1 MAYNKDEI
9 IKKSLQVIKKYKL
22 IRLNE
27 IHPLVGCSEAFIFL
41 NKLNKHPDILEA
53 LTKNKIDNKIKIR
66 KKWSLSD
73 NFNAQLTLYKLSL
86 DPNDIEYKLLTT
98 SFQNTKTEEVKEV
111 KTREELESRLKELKS
126 GNDKRT
132 NRRRNKNS

>member
-27 IHPLVGCSEAFIFL
+27 IHPLIGVSCRYYELQG
-41 NKLNKHPDILEA
+41 LNKHPDILEA
-53 LTKNKIDNKIKIR
+53 LTKNKIDNKIEIR
-66 KKWSLSD
+66 KKWRVSN

-98 SFQNTKTEEVKEV
+98 SFQNTTNEEIK
-111 KTREELESRLKELKS
+111 KSSTREELEAKLKELKK

-132 NRRRNKNS
+132 NRRRNRDS